1 VARLPPRTAGDC
13 RDVLIGDY
21 ALIGDCH
28 TAALV
33 SRDGAID
40 WCCLPRFDSGSA
52 FAALLDAGAGSCR
65 VSVEGGGAVGR
76 RYLDGTLVLET
87 LLEGPGGSARLID
100 CMPFDDPV
108 DPAAEHR
115 MLLRVIEG
123 VRGSLDVRLEVSPRF
138 DYGEVA
144 PWIRHH
150 GRGVY
155 SAIGGD
161 DALVCSCDGGL
172 EADEER
178 TLVASATVR
187 GGERFRVAL
196 AFRRPQEIDGDDVAV
211 PAAEELDRALE
222 DTIAAWREWSGRSQ
236 PECLDPDGVRRSAL
250 VLKALTYKPTGALV
264 AAPTT
269 SLPESLAT
277 VATRD
282 EARSRRSLHKTA
294 GRTWDYRYA
303 WIRDAVL
310 ATRCLTELGHD
321 EEAAGFRGFI
331 ERSAAGSADDL
342 LVCYGVGGERRI
354 GEQTLDELDGFA
366 GIGPVRV
373 GNDAS
378 GQLQLDAYGHLVEQ
392 SWRWCELGHSPDDD
406 YWRFLLE
413 LVDAAA
419 ERWREPDRGIWEWRG
434 KPRHF
439 VHSKVMCWVALD
451 RGLRLA
457 ERCLRKAP
465 ERRWRQARD
474 EVREAV
480 LSDGYDSRRETFR
493 QSFGARDHDAA
504 LLRLPSYGFI
514 DYDDPRMLG
523 TVAAIRDALEVDGLV
538 RRYDADDGLPPEG
551 AFLACSFWL
560 AECLAGQNR
569 IEEARAVF
577 ERTLAAGN
585 DLGLFPEEA
594 DPSEGALLGNFPQA
608 LTHLAH
614 VEAALALGER

>member
-1 VARLPPRTAGDC
+1 VPDQ
-13 RDVLIGDY
+13 LIGDY
-21 ALIGDCH
+21 AFIGDCH
-28 TAALV
+28 TGALI

-52 FAALLDAGAGSCR
+52 FAALLDPEGGACR
-65 VSVEGGGAVGR
+65 VVVEGGGAASR
-76 RYLDGTLVLET
+76 EYLDGTLVLAT
-87 LLEGPGGSARLID
+87 TLEGPGGSARMLD
-100 CMPFDDPV
+100 CMPFEDPL

-115 MLLRVIEG
+115 TLLRVIEG
-123 VRGSLDVRLEVSPRF
+123 LRGSIEIRFEVVPRF

-150 GRGVY
+150 GRGVF
-155 SAIGGD
+155 SAIGGN
-161 DALVCSCDGGL
+161 DALVCNCDAGL
-172 EADEER
+172 EPDGER
-178 TLVASATVR
+178 ALAASFTVR
-187 GGERFRVAL
+187 AGDRVRLML
-196 AFRRPQEIDGDDVAV
+196 AFRRPEELDAGEVAV
-211 PAAEELDRALE
+211 PQPEALDDALQ
-222 DTIAAWREWSGRSQ
+222 DTIRAWREWSERSQ
-236 PECLDPDGVRRSAL
+236 VECADAEGVRRSAV
-250 VLKALTYKPTGALV
+250 VLKALTYRPTGALV

-269 SLPESLAT
+269 SLPESL
-277 VATRD
+277 VRD
-282 EARSRRSLHKTA
+282 S
-294 GRTWDYRYA
+294 GRTWDYRFA

-354 GEQTLDELDGFA
+354 GEQLLDGLAGFR
-366 GIGPVRV
+366 GIGPVRA

-378 GQLQLDAYGHLVEQ
+378 GQLQLDAYGHLLEQ

-419 ERWREPDRGIWEWRG
+419 ERWSEPDRGIWEWRG

-451 RGLRLA
+451 RGLMLA

-465 ERRWRQARD
+465 ERRWRAARD
-474 EVREAV
+474 DVREAV
-480 LSDGYDSRRETFR
+480 LSDGYDSRRKTFR
-493 QSFGARDHDAA
+493 QAFGSRDHDAA

-514 DYDDPRMLG
+514 GYDDERMLG
-523 TVAAIRDALEVDGLV
+523 TVEAVRSALEVDGLL

-551 AFLACSFWL
+551 AFLPCSFWL
-560 AECLAGQNR
+560 AEVLIGQDR
-569 IEEARAVF
+569 LEEGREVF
-577 ERTLAAGN
+577 ERTLAAAN
-585 DLGLFPEEA
+585 DLGLFSEEA
-594 DPSEGALLGNFPQA
+594 DPGDNLLLGNFPQA

-614 VEAALALGER
+614 IEAALALGGR